1 MQKEHHAIS
10 GLRELVEQSILT
22 YYEFPSEMKMGYL
35 RNGYQDLMCGH
46 TWKHLLRWISLVPY
60 GSCFEHRPWDGS
72 GCLLLM
78 EKNSEESIL
87 WLAWHSVKSVN
98 S

>member
-10 GLRELVEQSILT
+10 GLRELVEHSILT

-46 TWKHLLRWISLVPY
+46 TWKHLLR
-60 GSCFEHRPWDGS
+60 
-72 GCLLLM
+72 
-78 EKNSEESIL
+78 
-87 WLAWHSVKSVN
+87 
-98 S
+98 

>member
-10 GLRELVEQSILT
+10 GLRELVEHSILT

-72 GCLLLM
+72 GLSSFNGKKFWGKYLM
-78 EKNSEESIL
+78 TCMTQCKICE
-87 WLAWHSVKSVN
+87 
-98 S
+98 